1 MFEFAAPLS
10 GVGEIAVV
18 ADSEFPFAA
27 INYDGLRVGERGVTC
42 CGIARVAD
50 GGITGKSSEAFGIKN
65 IIHQTHALGHEKIG
79 AVGRTNSGGFLSA
92 MLQCVKSEMA
102 EFRGFGMRED
112 AENSTV
118 IVEVVVVE
126 LELLCHECRIASF
139 DVSIAVLDISQISA
153 KNQSAIAVYGN
164 HFMSP

>member
-1 MFEFAAPLS
+1 
-10 GVGEIAVV
+10 
-18 ADSEFPFAA
+18 
-27 INYDGLRVGERGVTC
+27 
-42 CGIARVAD
+42 
-50 GGITGKSSEAFGIKN
+50 
-65 IIHQTHALGHEKIG
+65 
-79 AVGRTNSGGFLSA
+79 
-92 MLQCVKSEMA
+92 MLQCVKSEMT